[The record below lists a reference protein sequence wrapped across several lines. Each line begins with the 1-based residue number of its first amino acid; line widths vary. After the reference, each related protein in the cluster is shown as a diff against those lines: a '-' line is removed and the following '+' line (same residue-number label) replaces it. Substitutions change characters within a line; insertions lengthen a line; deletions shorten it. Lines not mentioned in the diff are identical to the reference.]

1 MPETLKEG
9 RYLRLV
15 VDQGWEWCERVNATG
30 IVVIVALA
38 PHADGPRLLLV
49 EQYRRPL
56 GARVLELPAGLAG
69 DHGDSDEA
77 MSTAAQR
84 ELEEE
89 TGYRA
94 AQMDALFE
102 GPVSA
107 GMTTEY
113 LHWFFG
119 RDLSRV
125 GPGGG
130 DASEDIVVHE
140 VPLDEVESFLAERQ
154 AEGALV
160 DPKVYAGLYAAR
172 REGGS

>member
-15 VDQGWEWCERVNATG
+15 VEDGWEWAERVNATG
-30 IVVIVALA
+30 IVVIVAVA
-38 PHADGPRLLLV
+38 PSGDGAGNLLLV
-49 EQYRRPL
+49 EQHRRPV
-56 GARVLELPAGLAG
+56 GAQVIELPAGLAG
-69 DHGDSDEA
+69 DHGDESEA
-77 MSTAAQR
+77 MATAASR

-94 AQMDALFE
+94 QTMEPLFE

-113 LHWFFG
+113 LHWFLARG
-119 RDLSRV
+119 LERI

-140 VPLDEVESFLAERQ
+140 VPLEEVESFLEARQ
-154 AEGALV
+154 ATGTLV
-160 DPKVYAGLYAAR
+160 DPKVFAGLYAAR
-172 REGGS
+172 RQG

>member
-15 VDQGWEWCERVNATG
+15 VEKGWEWCERVNATG
-30 IVVIVALA
+30 IVVIVAVTAPDPTA
-38 PHADGPRLLLV
+38 PHGRLLLV
-49 EQYRRPL
+49 EQHRRPFD
-56 GARVLELPAGLAG
+56 ARVIELPAGLAG
-69 DHGDSDEA
+69 DHGDTEEA
-77 MSTAAQR
+77 MATAAAR
-84 ELEEE
+84 ELVEE
-89 TGYRA
+89 TGYA
-94 AQMDALFE
+94 AVTMEPLFD

-113 LHWFFG
+113 LHWFRG
-119 RDLSRV
+119 VELTQV

-140 VPLDEVESFLAERQ
+140 VPLGEVEGFLAAQRS
-154 AEGALV
+154 EGALV

-172 REGGS
+172 R

>member
-15 VDQGWEWCERVNATG
+15 VDNGWEWAERVNATG

-38 PHADGPRLLLV
+38 PSDVGAGNLLLV
-49 EQYRRPL
+49 EQHRRPV
-56 GARVLELPAGLAG
+56 GARVIELPAGLAG
-69 DHGDSDEA
+69 DHGDATEA
-77 MSTAAQR
+77 MATAAAR

-94 AQMDALFE
+94 RVMEPLFE

-113 LHWFFG
+113 LHWFQG
-119 RDLSRV
+119 RDLRRI

-130 DASEDIVVHE
+130 DASEDIVAHE
-140 VPLDEVESFLAERQ
+140 VPLDEVESFLAAQQ
-154 AEGALV
+154 AAGKLV

-172 REGGS
+172 RQG

>member
-15 VDQGWEWCERVNATG
+15 VDRGWEWCERVNATG
-30 IVVIVALA
+30 IVVIVAVTPPDAEA
-38 PHADGPRLLLV
+38 PAGRLLLV
-49 EQYRRPL
+49 EQHRRPFD
-56 GARVLELPAGLAG
+56 ARVLELPAGLAG
-69 DHGDSDEA
+69 DHGDADEA
-77 MSTAAQR
+77 MAMAAAR

-89 TGYRA
+89 TGYA
-94 AQMDALFE
+94 AATMEPLFE

-113 LHWFFG
+113 LHWFRG
-119 RDLSRV
+119 VDLQRV

-140 VPLDEVESFLAERQ
+140 VPLEHVEAFLAERR
-154 AEGALV
+154 EGGALV

-172 REGGS
+172 S